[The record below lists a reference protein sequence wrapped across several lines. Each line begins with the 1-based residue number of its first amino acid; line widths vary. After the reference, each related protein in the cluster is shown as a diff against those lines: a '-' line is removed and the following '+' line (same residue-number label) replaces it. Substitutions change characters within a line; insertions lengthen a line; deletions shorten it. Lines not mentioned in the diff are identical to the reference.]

1 MTLQT
6 LRKALTRKSVC
17 RIGMEFDGSGVIC
30 AQVRR
35 ADRGWQVVRSRV
47 FTALS
52 GDDVISAAPV
62 LLQAAAGMTS
72 TDVAAVLPMEV
83 CDLRVS
89 ELPGQCSSDELR
101 EMLKDELAAAGL
113 HDLTFDF
120 WHVPEGMVQQAGAQ
134 GVCSIGISQPVI
146 TRAIERIRS
155 TGHTVAGID
164 GIPTAAA
171 RALRMMVDSGRLVSG
186 SSPRSNNLAVHIG
199 WKRTTLVLVSNDIPA
214 LARVPQI
221 PGLEGWVRDAQ
232 QNTNLT
238 ATDLLRITQ
247 GLSAQL
253 PLQVPAA
260 VSGSMLGATISWASG
275 LCEEILRSIS
285 FARRPGLRL
294 IPGNIVLMGPGTMI
308 PGLAQVLTEQL
319 NIATCRWSLPQ
330 PNGLDASAELAIA
343 AALSAWEVDL

>member
-6 LRKALTRKSVC
+6 LRKTFTRKSIC
-17 RIGMEFDGSGVIC
+17 RIGMEFDGSGVTC

-52 GDDVISAAPV
+52 ADDAVAAAPV

-72 TDVAAVLPMEV
+72 SDVAAVLPMEV

-101 EMLKDELAAAGL
+101 AMLKDELAAAGL

-120 WHVPEGMVQQAGAQ
+120 WRVPEGMVQQAGAQ
-134 GVCSIGISQPVI
+134 GVCSLGISQPVI
-146 TRAIERIRS
+146 TRAIERLRT
-155 TGHTVAGID
+155 TGLTVAGID

-171 RALRMMVDSGRLVSG
+171 RALRMMVESGRLIPG
-186 SSPRSNNLAVHIG
+186 NNPRSNILAVHIG

-232 QNTNLT
+232 QHTSFT
-238 ATDLLRITQ
+238 ATDLLRIAQ
-247 GLSAQL
+247 GLNSQL
-253 PLQVPAA
+253 PVRVPAV
-260 VSGSMLGATISWASG
+260 VSGSFEAATLSWATG
-275 LCEEILRSIS
+275 LCEEILRSIT

-294 IPGNIVLMGPGTMI
+294 IPGNIVLMGPGAII
-308 PGLAQVLTEQL
+308 PRLPQFLSEQL
-319 NIATCRWSLPQ
+319 NIATSQWSLPQ

-343 AALSAWEVDL
+343 AALSAWEVGL